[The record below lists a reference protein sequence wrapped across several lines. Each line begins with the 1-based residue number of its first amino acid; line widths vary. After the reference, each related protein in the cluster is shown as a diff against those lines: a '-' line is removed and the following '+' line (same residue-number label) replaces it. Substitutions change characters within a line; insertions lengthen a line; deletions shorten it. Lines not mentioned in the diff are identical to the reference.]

1 MFYVQASA
9 PPPSSPLVA
18 RSHHLLLHLPF
29 FYSFFPHTENAPKMK
44 QTELANFFGEICH
57 PPSTKIKSSLPAAHS
72 PPTFILNHSQPVS
85 MTPTEGN

>member
-44 QTELANFFGEICH
+44 QTELANFLAKFVIL
-57 PPSTKIKSSLPAAHS
+57 PPQKSNHRYPLLTHLQPSSSTTRNPF
-72 PPTFILNHSQPVS
+72 P
-85 MTPTEGN
+85 